1 MSSETV
7 KCDQIN
13 RTISYDFWGAYSLF
27 VARVASFAPEHY
39 QFSTPNRCLT
49 PSNSF
54 EEEKADLP
62 F

>member
-7 KCDQIN
+7 KWDQIN

-39 QFSTPNRCLT
+39 QFSTPNRCLS

-54 EEEKADLP
+54 E
-62 F
+62 